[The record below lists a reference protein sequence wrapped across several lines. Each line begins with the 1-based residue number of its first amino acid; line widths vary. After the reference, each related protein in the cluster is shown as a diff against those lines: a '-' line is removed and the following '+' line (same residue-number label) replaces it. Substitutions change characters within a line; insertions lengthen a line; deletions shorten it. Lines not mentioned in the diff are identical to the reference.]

1 MIATLNL
8 LATMDKEAET
18 VQNLID
24 EADEKLA
31 LKGNQEI
38 IDLASEANRLRH
50 LRAELQKQKAQME
63 REAREMQERGIEL

>member
-50 LRAELQKQKAQME
+50 LRAEL
-63 REAREMQERGIEL
+63 